1 MDRNVSQNYP
11 KSIAMCRLIAR
22 ARPLRC
28 ARATV
33 DRSATAEP
41 PSQPAER
48 RWCEN
53 IVDRNVSKNYP
64 KSIAMCRLI
73 ARARP
78 LGARVHQ
85 LIDRRPAAASTAGRA
100 AFAVWPPRPHSTLAS
115 SARGWSSS
123 QRRRF
128 RLASLVHTRCGRL
141 HAWRPRCAYPYTLA
155 IVLTVLQSHAI
166 GQNMAT

>member
-64 KSIAMCRLI
+64 KSIAKCWLI

-78 LGARVHQ
+78 LGCARATV
-85 LIDRRPAAASTAGRA
+85 DRSATCCRLYSRPSG
-100 AFAVWPPRPHSTLAS
+100 FAVWPPRPHSTLAS
-115 SARGWSSS
+115 SALDGRALSGAAFDSQRSSS
-123 QRRRF
+123 GAVVGCMRGNN
-128 RLASLVHTRCGRL
+128 V
-141 HAWRPRCAYPYTLA
+141 PR
-155 IVLTVLQSHAI
+155 IRIRS
-166 GQNMAT
+166 